1 MTTAGT
7 TTAGTTE
14 ATTAMINKTS
24 APRAP
29 KRKAPKQY
37 SGSVRLRIIAWMV
50 LIVTIIVTG
59 LIFVVRGILINEVG
73 SNADASIQSEITEF
87 RNFSDIGVDPAT
99 AQPFTGLDAMLTSFI
114 NRQATGYRE
123 EIIGV
128 TPTQVI
134 SLEEKTY
141 AHDQSYHPDQDT
153 ELLASITQNPNTS
166 GIEQTPAGPIH
177 WGKVDITL
185 NTDAGTQT
193 GNLIVVEF
201 IQPELEAAQHTMIT
215 MIWVGVGG
223 VILSVLIAWIV
234 ASRITKP
241 IRSLRTVAQEINDKN
256 FSGRVH
262 VKGDDD
268 VAAMGHTFNQMLD
281 RLEESAMIERQFMD
295 DVSHELRTPITIV
308 RGHLELMERT
318 EEQNQTLMLVD
329 DELERMA
336 RIVSDLLTL
345 AKSERPDFVSPHPV
359 DVADLMITLDSKVQ
373 AFTNH
378 HWAISEIA
386 EGEANLDEQRIT
398 QALVQLCAN
407 AAQYS
412 PEGTTI
418 SLGSAFDGTGDSR
431 VLNLWVR
438 DRGPGVSPEDAAT
451 LFERFKRNNK
461 KNPATATKH
470 SIGAGLGLAIV
481 RSIAEAHNGSVWIAQ
496 PDDEN
501 GSIFGLTVPAPEG
514 NTNPKIDT
522 EVNTFTA

>member
-1 MTTAGT
+1 
-7 TTAGTTE
+7 
-14 ATTAMINKTS
+14 MINKTA

-50 LIVTIIVTG
+50 LVVTIIVTG

-73 SNADASIQSEITEF
+73 SNADASIQSEINEF
-87 RNFSDIGVDPAT
+87 RNYSDIGVDPAT
-99 AQPFTGLDAMLTSFI
+99 AQPFTGLNDMMTSFI
-114 NRQATGYRE
+114 NSQATGYRE

-128 TPTQVI
+128 TPSMVI
-134 SLEEKTY
+134 SRDEKTY
-141 AHDQSYHPDQDT
+141 AHDEGYHPNEDVT
-153 ELLASITQNPNTS
+153 LITAITDNPETS
-166 GIEQTPAGPIH
+166 GIEQTPAGPVH

-185 NTDAGTQT
+185 NTDAGTET
-193 GNLIVVEF
+193 GHLIIVEF
-201 IQPELEAAQHTMIT
+201 IQPELDAAQHTMIT
-215 MIWVGVGG
+215 MIWVGLGG
-223 VILSVLIAWIV
+223 LAVSFGIAWIV

-262 VKGDDD
+262 VRGDDD

-281 RLEESAMIERQFMD
+281 RLEESAMLERQFMD

-308 RGHLELMERT
+308 RGHLELMDRN
-318 EEQNQTLMLVD
+318 EEQDQTLKLVD

-345 AKSERPDFVSPHPV
+345 AKSERPDFVTPHLV

-373 AFTNH
+373 AFTSH

-386 EGEANLDEQRIT
+386 EGQAQLDEQRVT

-407 AAQYS
+407 AAQYA
-412 PEGTTI
+412 PEGSTV
-418 SLGSAFDGTGDSR
+418 SLGSKFEGKGDDR

-438 DRGPGVSPEDAAT
+438 DRGPGVTPEDAAT

-496 PDDEN
+496 PDDEI
-501 GSIFGLTVPAPEG
+501 GSIFGLTLPAPEG
-514 NTNPKIDT
+514 TTNPKHDT
-522 EVNTFTA
+522 EMNTFTA